1 MGRGGP
7 DALRMLWCGGC
18 GERFFVCGPCYRGQ
32 RYCSEA
38 CRAPARRAQKRAARL
53 RHQRSP
59 AGRADHRDHQRA
71 YRARLALVMDHSS
84 EAPTPMEILVIAE
97 PDSGQEPAVKERMD
111 ELLYVR
117 DGLEPQCRFCGRRS
131 AYIDCG

>member
-1 MGRGGP
+1 MGGGGP
-7 DALRMLWCGGC
+7 DALRMLWCRTC
-18 GERFFVCGPCYRGQ
+18 GVMFFLCRPCYRGQ

-38 CRAPARRAQKRAARL
+38 CRGPARRAQKSAARL

-71 YRARLALVMDHSS
+71 YRARRARVMDHSS
-84 EAPTPMEILVIAE
+84 GAPVTVEILAIDE
-97 PDSGQEPAVKERMD
+97 PDSGQGPAVKERRD
-111 ELLYVR
+111 ELLYVWE
-117 DGLEPQCRFCGRRS
+117 GLEPQCRFCGRRS